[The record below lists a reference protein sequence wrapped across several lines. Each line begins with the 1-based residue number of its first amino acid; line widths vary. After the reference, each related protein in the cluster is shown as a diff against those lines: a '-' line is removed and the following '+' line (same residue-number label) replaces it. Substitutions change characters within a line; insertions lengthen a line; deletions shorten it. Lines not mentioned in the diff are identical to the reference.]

1 MLTQDDVL
9 RKIRERDSE
18 IRELTNQLES
28 VNLDFLKRE
37 KIFNTTKT
45 YMEELY
51 KQIYEKKNEN

>member
-1 MLTQDDVL
+1 M

>member
-1 MLTQDDVL
+1 MLTQEDVL

>member
-1 MLTQDDVL
+1 MLTHDDVL

-18 IRELTNQLES
+18 IREQTNQLES

-51 KQIYEKKNEN
+51 K

>member
-9 RKIRERDSE
+9 RKIRERESE
-18 IRELTNQLES
+18 IRELTNQLET